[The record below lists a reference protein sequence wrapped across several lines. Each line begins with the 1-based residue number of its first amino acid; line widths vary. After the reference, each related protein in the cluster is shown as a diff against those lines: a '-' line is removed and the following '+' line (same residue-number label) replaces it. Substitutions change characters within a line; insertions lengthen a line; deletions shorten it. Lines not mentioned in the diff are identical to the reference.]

1 MTRAAAILFVATL
14 LCGCVRVVRV
24 ETGDVTVWVTVDD
37 SRDGFLT
44 GDMKGE
50 RAGNDG
56 P

>member
-1 MTRAAAILFVATL
+1 MDHI
-14 LCGCVRVVRV
+14 

-56 P
+56 NVSGQTTAD